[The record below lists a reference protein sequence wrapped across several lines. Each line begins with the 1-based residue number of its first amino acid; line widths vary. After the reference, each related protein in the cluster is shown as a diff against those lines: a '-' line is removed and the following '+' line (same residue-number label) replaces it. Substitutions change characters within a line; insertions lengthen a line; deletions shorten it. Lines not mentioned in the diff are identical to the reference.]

1 LADASIRAKR
11 GSQGNRL
18 ALYCHLGIVGLYAH
32 DVLGKRCLGGLPTFG
47 KCCGD
52 LILLVRL
59 HWAGLPGVQRNNP
72 LVVERRST
80 ASELECREAL
90 TVAPVLCLSLIND
103 RYGA

>member
-1 LADASIRAKR
+1 
-11 GSQGNRL
+11 
-18 ALYCHLGIVGLYAH
+18 
-32 DVLGKRCLGGLPTFG
+32 
-47 KCCGD
+47 
-52 LILLVRL
+52 
-59 HWAGLPGVQRNNP
+59 VQRNNP